1 VDGDSS
7 ALRAARRRLRR
18 FLRHATTG
26 AVACA
31 AALAAACA
39 TPTAGARL
47 ERRGDAID
55 ARLGSVFATYL
66 PHGQRRPVVWPLTTA
81 DGIPVTRA
89 FPFAEV
95 AGEPTDHPHHESLW
109 FGHGSVNGVDFWQ
122 GDGRVVETDT
132 QLLADGAVRGEA
144 VWNDGQGR
152 EVCRDRHEVRF
163 SGGDGWRA
171 VDLDLTLRAT
181 AGELKLGDTKEGTFA
196 VRLRPELCLTGAH
209 AGATASNSEGVTGAA
224 IWGKRARWVA
234 YTGLVRGERVTVA
247 MFDRPGNPSYPTYW
261 HARDY
266 GLCAANPFGVHDF
279 TGGGAAKDSGER
291 VVPAGGEL
299 RFRYRVFVATGALG
313 EAIDAAWRRWL
324 AEGGGAR

>member
-1 VDGDSS
+1 VGGRSG
-7 ALRAARRRLRR
+7 RRLR
-18 FLRHATTG
+18 LSLLYATAC

-31 AALAAACA
+31 GACA
-39 TPTAGARL
+39 TTADGARL

-66 PHGQRRPVVWPLTTA
+66 PHGHRRPVVWPLTTA

-95 AGEPTDHPHHESLW
+95 AGEATDHPHHESLW

-132 QLLADGAVRGEA
+132 QLGADGAVRGEA

-152 EVCRDRHEVRF
+152 EVCRDRHELRF
-163 SGGDGWRA
+163 CGGDGWRA
-171 VDLDLTLRAT
+171 VDLDLTLCAT
-181 AGELKLGDTKEGTFA
+181 AGELRLGDTKEGTFA

-209 AGATASNSEGVTGAA
+209 GNATARNSEGLAGAA

-234 YTGLVRGERVTVA
+234 YTGMVRGERVTVA
-247 MFDRPGNPSYPTYW
+247 MFDRPGNPSYPTWW

-266 GLCAANPFGVHDF
+266 GLCAANPFGAHDF
-279 TGGGAAKDSGER
+279 AGAPVDSGAR
-291 VVPAGGEL
+291 IVPAGGEL

-313 EAIDAAWRRWL
+313 EAIDAAWQRWL
-324 AEGGGAR
+324 ADSGGAR